1 MVEGMPQK
9 KNKLEGRCQIKANQ
23 SLFAQTCP
31 VSGRAEL
38 KPLVESGGA
47 AGLEIVPAVK
57 PALPIEVV
65 MD

>member
-1 MVEGMPQK
+1 MSQK
-9 KNKLEGRCQIKANQ
+9 KHKLEGRCQVKANQ

-47 AGLEIVPAVK
+47 VGLEIVPAGEGAVSV
-57 PALPIEVV
+57 ERVV
-65 MD
+65 G